1 MDPDRYLVRIG
12 VEPTSVT
19 AGTVDLDAVA
29 RLQYAHVTSVPFET
43 LAIVGDPFDDADD
56 GEGVVLD
63 LAHLFEKLVERERGG
78 FCFELNGLFGWL
90 LAELGVDTHRVAA
103 RVVGDD
109 GTGRPPA
116 NHHTNVV
123 TFDRR
128 YLVDVGMGTP
138 TMRRPLPVDGEVVT
152 GPAGVDW
159 RVVESDR
166 PDETHLTQYRTPAD
180 DDWQDRYLFTDEP
193 RELSYFEATCD
204 YLQSAPES
212 TFTGDPIVTIAT
224 ETGHAKLKRD
234 TFVREAGGEEDEEAV
249 DPDEWHDVLAREFGL
264 RYRTD

>member
-1 MDPDRYLVRIG
+1 MEPDRYLERIG
-12 VEPTSVT
+12 VDPASVDVG
-19 AGTVDLDAVA
+19 AVDLDTVG
-29 RLQYAHVTSVPFET
+29 RLQHAHVGAVPFEN

-56 GEGVVLD
+56 GAGVVLA
-63 LAHLFEKLVERERGG
+63 LPHLYEKVVERERGG
-78 FCFELNGLFGWL
+78 YCFELNGLFGWL

-109 GTGRPPA
+109 GDATPPA

-123 TFDRR
+123 AFDRR

-138 TMRRPLPVDGEVVT
+138 TMRRPLPVGGEVVT
-152 GPAGVDW
+152 GPVGVDW

-166 PDETHLTQYRTPAD
+166 PDETHLTQYRRAGD

-193 RELSYFEATCD
+193 RELGYFEATCD

-224 ETGHAKLKRD
+224 ETGHARLKRD
-234 TFVREAGGEEDEEAV
+234 SFVRESDGDEREEPVA
-249 DPDEWHDVLAREFGL
+249 PDEWHDVLKREFGL
-264 RYRTD
+264 EYRSP

>member
-1 MDPDRYLVRIG
+1 MDTDRYLERIG
-12 VEPTSVT
+12 VDPTTVT
-19 AGTVDLDAVA
+19 PGAIDLDTVA
-29 RLQYAHVTSVPFET
+29 RLQHAHVGAVPFEN
-43 LAIVGDPFDDADD
+43 LAIVGDPFDDATD

-63 LAHLFEKLVERERGG
+63 LGHIHEKVVERRLGG
-78 FCFELNGLFGWL
+78 YCFELNGLFGWL
-90 LAELGVDTHRVAA
+90 LGELGVDTHRVAA

-128 YLVDVGMGTP
+128 FLVDVGMGIP

-152 GPAGVDW
+152 DSAGVAW

-166 PDETHLTQYRTPAD
+166 PDETHLTQYRRPGEAA
-180 DDWQDRYLFTDEP
+180 WRDRYLFTDVP

-212 TFTGDPIVTIAT
+212 PFTGEPVVSVAT
-224 ETGHAKLKRD
+224 DTGHVKLKRD
-234 TFVREAGGEEDEEAV
+234 TLVRYEGNERSEEPVAAED
-249 DPDEWHDVLAREFGL
+249 WHDVLARRFGL
-264 RYRTD
+264 QYRTA

>member
-1 MDPDRYLVRIG
+1 MEPDRYLDRIG

-19 AGTVDLDAVA
+19 VGDVELETVG
-29 RLQYAHVTSVPFET
+29 RLQCAHVTSVPFEN

-63 LAHLFEKLVERERGG
+63 LEHLYGKVVERGRGG
-78 FCFELNGLFGWL
+78 YCFELNGLFGWL
-90 LAELGVDTHRVAA
+90 LPELDVDTHRVAA

-116 NHHTNVV
+116 NHHANVV
-123 TFDRR
+123 MFDRR

-138 TMRRPLPVDGEVVT
+138 TMRRPLPIDGEVVT
-152 GPAGVDW
+152 GPVGVDW

-193 RELSYFEATCD
+193 RELGYFEATCD

-212 TFTGDPIVTIAT
+212 PFTGDPIVSIAT

-234 TFVREAGGEEDEEAV
+234 TFVREEDDEGYEKAV

-264 RYRTD
+264 RYRSG